1 MFLVPKTDQAKK
13 ERTRMNKKLSSKDVV
28 EHFSRETQKHATHLP
43 NIDFRLLVGTPVFLE
58 CLGDSRFVHTVYGE
72 RELVE
77 IQILE
82 SADILKAGEQYSMWL
97 TQKVIQ
103 TKIQKF
109 KPLQGKRL
117 CVVCLGKK
125 EGKRFT
131 YMDYYIGSEEEGRSI
146 LKDVRGA

>member
-1 MFLVPKTDQAKK
+1 
-13 ERTRMNKKLSSKDVV
+13 MNKKLSSKDVV
-28 EHFSRETQKHATHLP
+28 EHFSRETQKHAAHLP
-43 NIDFRLLVGTPVFLE
+43 NIDFRLLVGTPLFLE
-58 CLGDSRFVHTVYGE
+58 CLGNSRFVHTVYGE

-82 SADILKAGEQYSMWL
+82 GADTLKAGEQYTWWF
-97 TQKVIQ
+97 QKVIQ

-131 YMDYYIGSEEEGRSI
+131 YIDYYVGSEEEGRSI